1 MRVGMFGRQ
10 LYRTTILIEG
20 EDQYKIF
27 NKTFEYAFKDV
38 KHVEIEVYKHDL
50 VDFYVVS
57 LAHPLGGKGHN
68 KMMRGLQVQGYNLRQ
83 LSNGGLHLM
92 FKE

>member
-27 NKTFEYAFKDV
+27 NKAFEYAFKDV

-57 LAHPLGGKGHN
+57 FTHPLGGKGHN

>member
-10 LYRTTILIEG
+10 LYRTTILVEG

-27 NKTFEYAFKDV
+27 NKAFEYAFKDV

-57 LAHPLGGKGHN
+57 LTHPLGGKGHN
-68 KMMRGLQVQGYNLRQ
+68 KLMRGFQVQGYNLRQ

>member
-38 KHVEIEVYKHDL
+38 KHVEIEVYKHEDL
-50 VDFYVVS
+50 YVVS
-57 LAHPLGGKGHN
+57 LTHPLGGNKGHV
-68 KMMRGLQVQGYNLRQ
+68 KMMRGLQVQGYNPRQ

>member
-1 MRVGMFGRQ
+1 MRVGIFGRQ

-20 EDQYKIF
+20 KNQYKAF
-27 NKTFEYAFKDV
+27 NRAFEYAFKDV
-38 KHVEIEVYKHDL
+38 KHVEIEVYKHEDL
-50 VDFYVVS
+50 YVVS
-57 LAHPLGGKGHN
+57 LTHPLGGNKGHV

-83 LSNGGLHLM
+83 LLNGGLHLM